1 VHPVTATQHGINAG
15 DIVTVRTRRG
25 EATLQVHVTASARVD
40 TIFVPFHWGG
50 LGSANLLTNP
60 ALDPTSRMPEFKV
73 CAARL
78 ELRVPDLRAAQLARA
93 NLDDDCGVPAVAVL
107 HESRS

>member
-1 VHPVTATQHGINAG
+1 MN
-15 DIVTVRTRRG
+15 TRRG
-25 EATLQVHVTASARVD
+25 STQLPVRLSAGLRED
-40 TIFVPFHWGG
+40 TVFVPFHWGG

-78 ELRVPDLRAAQLARA
+78 DLRVPDMRASHDSRVHRDA
-93 NLDDDCGVPAVAVL
+93 DCGEAAVAVPVSL
-107 HESRS
+107 DSRS